1 MAILYIVATPIG
13 NLQDITLRALE
24 TLKTADVIG
33 CEDTR
38 HTRKL
43 LSAFDIHK
51 PLVTC
56 NAHKERSEQYEI
68 LTYLNNGQ
76 NAAYVTDSGTPGL
89 SDPGTA
95 LVRRVREEG
104 HTVLP
109 VPGASAVTALAS
121 LGGFPGKTLIFEGFL
136 SPKQGRRKKELD
148 LLLKTEKKFI
158 LFESPFRILKLLA
171 DIKALDPLRLIL
183 LGREMTKQYEEYREG
198 TAGELYEYLEK
209 KDRIRGEFSLL
220 VSGNKK
226 S

>member
-148 LLLKTEKKFI
+148 LLLKT
-158 LFESPFRILKLLA
+158 A